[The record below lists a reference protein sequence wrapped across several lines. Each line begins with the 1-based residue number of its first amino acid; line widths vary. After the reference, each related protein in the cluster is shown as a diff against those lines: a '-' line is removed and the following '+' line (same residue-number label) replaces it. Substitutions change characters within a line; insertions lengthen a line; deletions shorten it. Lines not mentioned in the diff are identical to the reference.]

1 MSAEGG
7 AMEKLGGEEIGHSSS
22 ARKVAVASTVGS
34 TIEWYDFIAYGTAA
48 ALVFNQLFF
57 PNFSATAGT
66 LAAFSTFAV
75 GFFARPVGGAVA
87 GHFGDRVGRKAMLIL
102 TLVIMGIGTVAI
114 GLLPTYETIGIWAP
128 ILLVLLRFV
137 QGFATGGEW
146 GGAALM
152 AIEHSPN
159 GRRGFFGSLPEI
171 GAPAGVVL
179 SNLAFLSLAPLSD
192 EQFAAWGW
200 RVPFLLS
207 VLLVGIGLW
216 IRLSIMESPSF
227 ARVKETRSEAARPVS
242 EVLKTYPRQVAYI
255 AGAFTIINATFYTL
269 ITFVPSYLSGQGV
282 GRNAALAIV
291 LISCV
296 VCLFATPLFGALSD
310 RLGRR
315 PVYLAGAVLMGA
327 TAFPLFWLL
336 DTGVFLVMLLGHTTS
351 MVAMS
356 VALGPKPTFYC
367 EQFETRLRYSG
378 GSLGV
383 QIGSI
388 FGGALAP
395 LIAAAL
401 FSWTGTATSISV
413 YLAALAVVAAL
424 CAYLLN
430 ETYKSDVNKEPAK
443 PRERPLIPEGGRP

>member
-1 MSAEGG
+1 MSSERG
-7 AMEKLGGEEIGHSSS
+7 AMERLGGEGIGQSSS

-34 TIEWYDFIAYGTAA
+34 TIEWYDFIAFGTAA
-48 ALVFNQLFF
+48 ALVFPALFF
-57 PNFSATAGT
+57 PDFSETAGL

-75 GFFARPVGGAVA
+75 AFFARPVGGAVA
-87 GHFGDRVGRKAMLIL
+87 GHYGDRVGRKAMLIL
-102 TLVIMGIGTVAI
+102 TLLIMGAGTVAI
-114 GLLPTYETIGIWAP
+114 GLLPTYEAIGIWAP

-152 AIEHSPN
+152 AIEHSPP
-159 GRRGFFGSLPEI
+159 GRRGFFGSLPEL

-179 SNLAFLSLAPLSD
+179 SNLAFLALAPLSD

-216 IRLSIMESPSF
+216 IRLSIMESPAF
-227 ARVKETRSEAARPVS
+227 GRVKETRTEAPRPVS
-242 EVLKTYPRQVAYI
+242 EVLRTYPRQVVYI

-282 GRNAALAIV
+282 GRNVALAIV

-296 VCLFATPLFGALSD
+296 VCLFATPVFGALSD

-336 DTGVFLVMLLGHTTS
+336 DTGVFVLMVLGHTAA

-356 VALGPKPTFYC
+356 VSLGPKPTFYC

-395 LIAAAL
+395 LIATAL
-401 FSWTGTATSISV
+401 LAGTGTPMSV
-413 YLAALAVVAAL
+413 AAYLAILAVVAAV
-424 CAYLLN
+424 CSYLLS
-430 ETYKSDVNKEPAK
+430 ETYKSDIDEEPAR
-443 PRERPLIPEGGRP
+443 PREEALVPEGGRT

>member
-7 AMEKLGGEEIGHSSS
+7 AMERLGGEGVGRSAS
-22 ARKVAVASTVGS
+22 ARKVAVASTIGS

-48 ALVFNQLFF
+48 ALVFNGLFF
-57 PNFSATAGT
+57 PNFSPVAGT

-75 GFFARPVGGAVA
+75 GFFARPVSGAVA

-102 TLVIMGIGTVAI
+102 TLVIMGAGTFAI
-114 GLLPTYETIGIWAP
+114 GLLPTYEIIGIWAP
-128 ILLVLLRFV
+128 IALVVLRFV

-159 GRRGFFGSLPEI
+159 GRRGFFGSLPEL

-179 SNLAFLSLAPLSD
+179 SNLAFLALAPLSD

-200 RVPFLLS
+200 RVPFLTS

-216 IRLSIMESPSF
+216 IRLALMESPAF
-227 ARVKETRSEAARPVS
+227 ARVRETRSEAARPVS
-242 EVLKTYPRQVAYI
+242 EVLRSYPKQIAYV

-269 ITFVPSYLSGQGV
+269 ITFVPSYLDSQGV

-296 VCLFATPLFGALSD
+296 VCLVATPIFGALSD
-310 RLGRR
+310 SFGRR
-315 PVYLAGAVLMGA
+315 PVYLTGAVLMGVS
-327 TAFPLFWLL
+327 AFPLFWLL
-336 DTGVFLVMLLGHTTS
+336 DTGVFVLMLAGHTAS

-356 VALGPKPTFYC
+356 VSLGPKPTFYC

-395 LIAAAL
+395 LIATAL
-401 FSWTGTATSISV
+401 FSRTGTATSVSV
-413 YLAALAVVAAL
+413 YLAALAGVAVL
-424 CAYLLN
+424 CSVLLN
-430 ETYKSDVNKEPAK
+430 ETYRSDVQEELPGQ
-443 PRERPLIPEGGRP
+443 RDRTLVPEGR